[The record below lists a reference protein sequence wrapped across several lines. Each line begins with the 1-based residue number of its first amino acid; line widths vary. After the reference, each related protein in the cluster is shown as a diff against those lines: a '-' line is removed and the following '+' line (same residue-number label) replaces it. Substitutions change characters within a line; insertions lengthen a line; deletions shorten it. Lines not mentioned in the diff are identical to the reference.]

1 MAALSSLPADDLVCF
16 LSKRTRLSLLR
27 NGFYGANYGTSRFC
41 RSASI
46 CERRLWHLEQFDTPV
61 MMRSTVRI
69 SHTKTPVEVGERTE
83 VAKRPYEKDCA
94 KWVMMP
100 AFAKPRRKVLVE
112 RIGKIRE
119 WVETCPTIR
128 SRETPPRI
136 EQKGWNHLRRSGLSA
151 C

>member
-1 MAALSSLPADDLVCF
+1 
-16 LSKRTRLSLLR
+16 
-27 NGFYGANYGTSRFC
+27 
-41 RSASI
+41 
-46 CERRLWHLEQFDTPV
+46 
-61 MMRSTVRI
+61 MRSTVRI

-119 WVETCPTIR
+119 WVETCLQFD
-128 SRETPPRI
+128 REKHPRKDRA
-136 EQKGWNHLRRSGLSA
+136 KGWNHLRRAVYQHVKEA
-151 C
+151 CPDVDICKLGVAWPFAKALNELPRR